1 MNMHALAW
9 LRKTELK
16 KVCQYPEK
24 QRLRGTKTLLGKYRS
39 PQKYT
44 SYNN

>member
-1 MNMHALAW
+1 MNMHAFIAW

-24 QRLRGTKTLLGKYRS
+24 QRLRGTKTLKQA
-39 PQKYT
+39 PQSSEIYKL
-44 SYNN
+44 